1 MSASGGGRAAP
12 CPCVGCRHRRG
23 LPQASPRSAAP
34 AAQCLGLFYDGPPPL
49 RPAGAR
55 RQLRLQ
61 ADAARPDRAHGAA
74 LRGCSDQYRDPGA
87 GPSAP
92 RPRGRGPGAA
102 LPEKSRQADR
112 GEHPRRDPRL
122 CRAAGIPRGDAQG
135 GARGVTPEIS
145 IVIPAFN
152 EALRLPA
159 TLDRVERHLATINA
173 SAEVIVVDDGSRDS
187 TEQVVRERAARWP
200 QLSLIV
206 AERNGGKGGAVRL
219 GMAAARGRYRIFS
232 DADLSVPID
241 DMEKLLRPLRAGA
254 GVAIASRGLRD
265 SQVELHQP
273 WYRETM
279 GKIFNRLV
287 RIFVF
292 GGVKDTQCG
301 FKAFTAEVAD
311 RVFPELQ
318 TRGFGFDV
326 EVLYRAQQ
334 AGYKIVE
341 IPTRWINS
349 PQSRVHPIRDSTM
362 MFLELLAIPGRVRKH
377 PTPAAKHDQRQ
388 ASA

>member
-1 MSASGGGRAAP
+1 PDQHRDAGAGSSAS
-12 CPCVGCRHRRG
+12 CPG
-23 LPQASPRSAAP
+23 
-34 AAQCLGLFYDGPPPL
+34 
-49 RPAGAR
+49 
-55 RQLRLQ
+55 
-61 ADAARPDRAHGAA
+61 
-74 LRGCSDQYRDPGA
+74 
-87 GPSAP
+87 
-92 RPRGRGPGAA
+92 GRGPGAP
-102 LPEKSRQADR
+102 LPQESGQADR
-112 GEHPRRDPRL
+112 GEHPRCDPRV
-122 CRAAGIPRGDAQG
+122 CGAARVSSGDAEG
-135 GARGVTPEIS
+135 RTRGMTAEIS
-145 IVIPAFN
+145 IVIARCN
-152 EALRLPA
+152 EALRRPA
-159 TLDRVERHLATINA
+159 SLDRVQRHLATI
-173 SAEVIVVDDGSRDS
+173 SVPAEVIVVDDGSRD
-187 TEQVVRERAARWP
+187 TTVQLVRERAARWP
-200 QLSLIV
+200 QLSLVV

-219 GMAAARGRYRIFS
+219 GMAAARGRYRICR

-254 GVAIASRGLRD
+254 GVAIASRGLRE

-287 RIFVF
+287 RIFVL
-292 GGVKDTQCG
+292 GGVRDTQCG

-349 PQSRVHPIRDSTM
+349 PQSRVH
-362 MFLELLAIPGRVRKH
+362 
-377 PTPAAKHDQRQ
+377 
-388 ASA
+388 

>member
-1 MSASGGGRAAP
+1 M
-12 CPCVGCRHRRG
+12 
-23 LPQASPRSAAP
+23 
-34 AAQCLGLFYDGPPPL
+34 
-49 RPAGAR
+49 
-55 RQLRLQ
+55 
-61 ADAARPDRAHGAA
+61 
-74 LRGCSDQYRDPGA
+74 
-87 GPSAP
+87 
-92 RPRGRGPGAA
+92 
-102 LPEKSRQADR
+102 
-112 GEHPRRDPRL
+112 
-122 CRAAGIPRGDAQG
+122 
-135 GARGVTPEIS
+135 
-145 IVIPAFN
+145 
-152 EALRLPA
+152 
-159 TLDRVERHLATINA
+159 
-173 SAEVIVVDDGSRDS
+173 VDDGSRDA
-187 TEQVVRERAARWP
+187 TAQVVRERAARWP
-200 QLSLIV
+200 QLTLIT

-219 GMAAARGRYRIFS
+219 GMAAAHGRYRIFS

-279 GKIFNRLV
+279 GKIFNKLV

-292 GGVKDTQCG
+292 GGVHDTQCG

-334 AGYKIVE
+334 AGYQIVE
-341 IPTRWINS
+341 VPTRWINS
-349 PQSRVHPIRDSTM
+349 PQSRVHPIRHSTM

-377 PTPAAKHDQRQ
+377 PTPGVKDDQRRE
-388 ASA
+388 SA